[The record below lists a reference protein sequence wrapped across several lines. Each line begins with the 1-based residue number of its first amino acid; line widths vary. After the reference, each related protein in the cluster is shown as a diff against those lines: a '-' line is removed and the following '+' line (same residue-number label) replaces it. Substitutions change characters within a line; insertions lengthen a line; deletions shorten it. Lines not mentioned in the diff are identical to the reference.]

1 MRWLVYKHTSPS
13 GKVYIGITSQN
24 PQSRWNKGKG
34 YKGCIKFFNAILK
47 YGWDNIEHTI
57 LADNLTKEEAETVEK
72 SLISHYKSLNLSY
85 NITDGGEGRL
95 GYHVKLSNSCRDKIS
110 KAHIGLKHS
119 DETKAKMSKSRKGRG
134 QTSSWVAKRVKSHY
148 VKIEA
153 YIGNKWVK
161 FNSIKEA
168 SIVLGIEQRNISA
181 VCRGLRKTAGK
192 IKFRYY
198 ECS

>member
-72 SLISHYKSLNLSY
+72 SLISHS
-85 NITDGGEGRL
+85 
-95 GYHVKLSNSCRDKIS
+95 
-110 KAHIGLKHS
+110 
-119 DETKAKMSKSRKGRG
+119 
-134 QTSSWVAKRVKSHY
+134 SSWVAKRVKSHY